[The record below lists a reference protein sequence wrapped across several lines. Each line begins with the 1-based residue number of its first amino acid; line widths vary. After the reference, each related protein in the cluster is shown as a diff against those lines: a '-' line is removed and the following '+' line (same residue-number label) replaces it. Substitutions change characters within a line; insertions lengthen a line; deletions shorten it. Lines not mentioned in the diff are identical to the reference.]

1 MDIKLNRTESQPDID
16 FEKRNFILVS
26 SDPLSDLMPDFTG
39 KIIDLIW
46 ISTFSV
52 LNIFPL
58 KHDSL

>member
-39 KIIDLIW
+39 KNYRFDLNFDFQR
-46 ISTFSV
+46 S
-52 LNIFPL
+52 
-58 KHDSL
+58 

>member
-39 KIIDLIW
+39 KIIDLI
-46 ISTFSV
+46 
-52 LNIFPL
+52 
-58 KHDSL
+58 